1 MKARGCPMER
11 NVYWTLPAHDRPER
25 PGERSGEI
33 PKCARA
39 TRGQPDRRAPGS
51 VPQRVPVHGVGA
63 WRRRA
68 QRSVAVRRAAA
79 SRRPALD
86 LAREGSR
93 ARRRGTH
100 SASVRQ
106 PGAGGAR
113 ERCHARRPGARFLR
127 DLGPQAVRGVRAVAR
142 RRAGWRFRLAL
153 AGGSEVVHV
162 PVLVD
167 EVGFL
172 LRPRGEGWVI
182 DGTVGMGGHAE
193 VLLMTSPASVRLL
206 GLDVDPEA
214 GRSAG
219 LRLARFGDR
228 VRLARESFGN
238 LRSAAEAHGVGR
250 ARAIL
255 LDLGVSS
262 DQLETSGRGFSF
274 QRDEPL
280 DMRLDPSRSETAA
293 ELVNRR
299 TEAELPR
306 ILVASGEGRHARR
319 IARAIVRRRPLRTT
333 GDLVAA
339 VRSAVPR
346 AAWPRRLH
354 VATRT
359 FQAVRMAG
367 DAEPAAPRAPLHAAP
382 ALLEVGGRLGVI
394 AFHSGDDR
402 IVKQTFRALGSA
414 GFAELQPSPLGP
426 GDDEVRAN
434 PRARSARLRVLERLP

>member
-142 RRAGWRFRLAL
+142 RRAGLGLHLAL

-167 EVGFL
+167 EVAFL

-193 VLLMTSPASVRLL
+193 ALLMTSPASVPSITRSEEHTSELQSQSNLVCRLL
-206 GLDVDPEA
+206 LEKKKTND
-214 GRSAG
+214 
-219 LRLARFGDR
+219 
-228 VRLARESFGN
+228 
-238 LRSAAEAHGVGR
+238 AEMNA
-250 ARAIL
+250 L
-255 LDLGVSS
+255 L
-262 DQLETSGRGFSF
+262 
-274 QRDEPL
+274 
-280 DMRLDPSRSETAA
+280 
-293 ELVNRR
+293 
-299 TEAELPR
+299 
-306 ILVASGEGRHARR
+306 
-319 IARAIVRRRPLRTT
+319 
-333 GDLVAA
+333 
-339 VRSAVPR
+339 
-346 AAWPRRLH
+346 
-354 VATRT
+354 
-359 FQAVRMAG
+359 G
-367 DAEPAAPRAPLHAAP
+367 DA
-382 ALLEVGGRLGVI
+382 VVI
-394 AFHSGDDR
+394 
-402 IVKQTFRALGSA
+402 
-414 GFAELQPSPLGP
+414 E
-426 GDDEVRAN
+426 
-434 PRARSARLRVLERLP
+434 